1 MIKGMSTRAPDSK
14 PRESARREPTLYG
27 RRIGLSE
34 LNLGVEPKRGRWQR
48 WLYAFSQFL
57 AGMYTGESCAGTPHS
72 ERSTFR
78 RDKDNAQAE
87 PESEDS
93 ARDKRL

>member
-1 MIKGMSTRAPDSK
+1 MSTRAPDSK
-14 PRESARREPTLYG
+14 PRESARPEPTLDG
-27 RRIGLSE
+27 RRLGLNE
-34 LNLGVEPKRGRWQR
+34 LNLGVEPQRGRWQR

-72 ERSTFR
+72 ERSPSR
-78 RDKDNAQAE
+78 RDEDNAQAK
-87 PESEDS
+87 PGSEDS